1 MREALEGDIEALSA
15 LELEGLIQRFEF
27 AFELGWKLLED
38 RLEHDGVS
46 LMSVQDSMSGVPGLP
61 DVPDDAM
68 RAMIRVFSS
77 YPDLEKVTLFGSRAT
92 GAANPWSDIDL
103 ATHGIV
109 GDRHRLGRLALDL
122 EDTDIPQTCGV
133 LAYEAISHARLK
145 QHVDNVGIVI

>member
-1 MREALEGDIEALSA
+1 MSG
-15 LELEGLIQRFEF
+15 Q
-27 AFELGWKLLED
+27 D
-38 RLEHDGVS
+38 RVPDV
-46 LMSVQDSMSGVPGLP
+46 SGVP
-61 DVPDDAM
+61 DVPADAM

-92 GAANPWSDIDL
+92 GTAKRWSDIDL

-133 LAYEAISHARLK
+133 LAYETISHAPLK
-145 QHVDNVGIVI
+145 QHVDKVGIVIYRRDGGTR